1 MYTHYIYTYMNYIHI
16 YICIYT
22 FICMYSFFQI
32 LFHYRLLQDIKN
44 VSLCYTLGPCLFY
57 IQRYISINYKFQID
71 PSITFPFGNHK
82 FVSYVYFYFVNKL
95 FESLLYSPH
104 ISDIIYY
111 LSFCSLFLFLQ
122 NQPSGYT

>member
-1 MYTHYIYTYMNYIHI
+1 MYV
-16 YICIYT
+16 
-22 FICMYSFFQI
+22 FFFKI

-57 IQRYISINYKFQID
+57 RQRYISINYKFQID